1 MRDGQGIYINKIKY
15 RMVKWLEQGSV
26 RALYM
31 TGANKR
37 GCTLQLTKQCIV
49 FGGYDKARG
58 QNAGNCNM
66 AVEKLSKA
74 LTDAGY

>member
-1 MRDGQGIYINKIKY
+1 
-15 RMVKWLEQGSV
+15 
-26 RALYM
+26 M